1 MKSQIEFK
9 KSNSSAGKKQRIA
22 VMFILVIGIFL
33 TVFNLLQILLSS
45 ATVKK
50 STNAEYEQ
58 SVEQISLSNAKAFSN
73 EIYGYIQEMRMYT
86 ETNTA
91 QSGDIDAMRKWI
103 IERRDI
109 RNSNFDYVIVC
120 GPNGVFYTDQGKTGT
135 ILDRS
140 YYKAIF
146 EEGKDF
152 YVDDPV
158 YSKTTGKPIV
168 HITRAVKVGG
178 KPVAL
183 FAGVMSIEKIKNE
196 ISNITLGEKGYSFLM
211 ASSGIV
217 ISHPNK

>member
-1 MKSQIEFK
+1 MLLLNSNSLKLRKEFK

-135 ILDRS
+135 IKDRS
-140 YYKAIF
+140 
-146 EEGKDF
+146 
-152 YVDDPV
+152 
-158 YSKTTGKPIV
+158 
-168 HITRAVKVGG
+168 
-178 KPVAL
+178 
-183 FAGVMSIEKIKNE
+183 
-196 ISNITLGEKGYSFLM
+196 
-211 ASSGIV
+211 
-217 ISHPNK
+217 